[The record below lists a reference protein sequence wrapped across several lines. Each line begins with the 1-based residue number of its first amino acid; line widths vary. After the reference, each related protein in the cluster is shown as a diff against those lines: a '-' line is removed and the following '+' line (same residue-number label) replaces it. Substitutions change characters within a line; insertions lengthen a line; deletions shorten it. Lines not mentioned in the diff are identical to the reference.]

1 MIRSSVVPGLM
12 ARWLMLARADQPT
25 TAGGYYERGRA
36 HEQNKRYAEA
46 FADYSKAIELA
57 PKFVEAYFS

>member
-1 MIRSSVVPGLM
+1 M